1 MKKTIALFL
10 ALMMVLGLAACGS
23 KAPAEESKE
32 DTPAAPV
39 EEKKEEQKETI
50 VASSENE
57 VAAEDELE
65 IGYVVST
72 MSHEWY
78 QNVCAGVE
86 RRAEEKGVKVSV
98 ADAQMDSSKQIDY
111 AENFINQGVDA
122 LIVTPVD
129 PSTMNTIAFA
139 CKEAGIKLVA
149 ESSAF
154 EGMDCFTGISDF
166 DASYGIGVWMAKY
179 AAENNID
186 MKILVV
192 GQPIYEACVNR
203 VKGFLAGLD
212 AEGAA
217 YEVVQEVDGSGTKE
231 DSLEVCNDA
240 LTAHPE
246 VNVIFG
252 INDNSATGGMNAY
265 MELGYDESKLTVL
278 GFGFEG
284 TVGRDALL
292 SGSAYKAAVAMFP
305 DYVGAALID
314 SAIMLCNGVEMD
326 NYACPTTVITNENFA
341 EYYTANDDGT
351 YTTNFASI
359 DKLLQ

>member
-1 MKKTIALFL
+1 MKKTIALLLVFCL
-10 ALMMVLGLAACGS
+10 ALTMVACGNQDS
-23 KAPAEESKE
+23 KND
-32 DTPAAPV
+32 DTNPSTEPSQGNKV
-39 EEKKEEQKETI
+39 N
-50 VASSENE
+50 ASSDNDVSTDE
-57 VAAEDELE
+57 VLH
-65 IGYVVST
+65 IGYVVSN

-78 QNVCAGVE
+78 QNICAGVE
-86 RRAEEKGVKVSV
+86 RRAADKGVEVTV
-98 ADAQMDSSKQIDY
+98 VDAQMDSSKQIDY
-111 AENFINQGVDA
+111 CENFINQGVDA

-129 PSTMNTIAFA
+129 PSAMSTIAFA
-139 CKEAGIKLVA
+139 AKEAGIPLVA

-154 EGMDCFTGISDF
+154 EGMDCFTGISDYES
-166 DASYGIGVWMAKY
+166 AYNIGVWMADY
-179 AAENNID
+179 AAENEID
-186 MKILVV
+186 MKVLVV
-192 GQPIYEACVNR
+192 GQPIYEACNNR
-203 VKGFLAGLD
+203 VKGFLAGMD
-212 AEGAA
+212 AQGAV

-265 MELGYDESKLTVL
+265 RELGYDESKLTVL

-292 SGSAYKAAVAMFP
+292 GGTAYKAAVAMFP
-305 DYVGAALID
+305 DYTGAALVD

-326 NYACPTTVITNENFA
+326 NYACPTTVIDIDNFA
-341 EYYTANDDGT
+341 EYYTDNGDGT
-351 YTTNFASI
+351 YTTNFDAI